1 MGRLYRGW
9 RSRIWLLSRVHGQ
22 LDDILSKLHSIS
34 AEVSV
39 PWRSVPLRKVHVMQV
54 LGSASRCWGGR
65 TRMDLLDVEGMVSLH
80 APKWRNFSDYV
91 HRRRART
98 NGAIRRVLRAVGFH
112 KILRNDCIQDSVMA
126 RACDVISFDTRDCAD
141 YAAMDSARPHT

>member
-1 MGRLYRGW
+1 
-9 RSRIWLLSRVHGQ
+9 
-22 LDDILSKLHSIS
+22 
-34 AEVSV
+34 
-39 PWRSVPLRKVHVMQV
+39 
-54 LGSASRCWGGR
+54 
-65 TRMDLLDVEGMVSLH
+65 MDLLDVEGMVSLH
-80 APKWRNFSDYV
+80 VPAPKWRNFSDYV

-126 RACDVISFDTRDCAD
+126 RACDAMSFDTRDCAD